1 MGGWPGPRGTPQAP
15 LWSLAKIKC
24 VAADI
29 RRGATN
35 NLHDAAVI
43 LRGMV
48 SILKDVF
55 DILHV

>member
-1 MGGWPGPRGTPQAP
+1 MGPRGTPQAP
-15 LWSLAKIKC
+15 LWSLAKIKW

>member
-1 MGGWPGPRGTPQAP
+1 MGGWPGAQGDTSSP
-15 LWSLAKIKC
+15 LWSLAKIEC

-29 RRGATN
+29 RRGVTN